1 MSRRLINI
9 LYKAVENGHETVEE
23 LTERELMRINM
34 CGVKTIVEFNEL
46 VKP

>member
-1 MSRRLINI
+1 
-9 LYKAVENGHETVEE
+9 

-46 VKP
+46 VKPWKKL